1 MNDDKHYKTI
11 GEAATALELP
21 QHVLRYWETQF
32 DQLVP
37 IKPGDNRRYY
47 DDAMM
52 QLLQRIKQLLYTDG
66 YTIKGAQKILTEEN
80 TPQPA
85 PEAAARQEENARED
99 APPATN
105 PTPDIAHELGT
116 IIGQL
121 KAIRSQLREL

>member
-1 MNDDKHYKTI
+1 MSDDKQYKTI
-11 GEAATALELP
+11 GEAATTLELP

-52 QLLQRIKQLLYTDG
+52 KLLQRIKQLLYTDG

-80 TPQPA
+80 TAKPVPETTQPQ
-85 PEAAARQEENARED
+85 ED
-99 APPATN
+99 TN
-105 PTPDIAHELGT
+105 PPTAQLAPDIAHELNT

>member
-1 MNDDKHYKTI
+1 MSDDKHYKTI
-11 GEAATALELP
+11 GEAATTLELP

-37 IKPGDNRRYY
+37 VKPGDNRRYY

-66 YTIKGAQKILTEEN
+66 YTIKGAQKILTEEDA
-80 TPQPA
+80 QPEPKA
-85 PEAAARQEENARED
+85 TEPQEETESP

-105 PTPDIAHELGT
+105 PTPDVAHELST

-121 KAIRSQLREL
+121 KAIRSQLRKL

>member
-1 MNDDKHYKTI
+1 MSDDKHYKTI
-11 GEAATALELP
+11 GEAATTLELP

-37 IKPGDNRRYY
+37 VKPGDNRRYY

-66 YTIKGAQKILTEEN
+66 YTIKGAQKILTDEN
-80 TPQPA
+80 TAKPA
-85 PEAAARQEENARED
+85 PEAAEPQEKTKP
-99 APPATN
+99 PPATN

-116 IIGQL
+116 ILGQL